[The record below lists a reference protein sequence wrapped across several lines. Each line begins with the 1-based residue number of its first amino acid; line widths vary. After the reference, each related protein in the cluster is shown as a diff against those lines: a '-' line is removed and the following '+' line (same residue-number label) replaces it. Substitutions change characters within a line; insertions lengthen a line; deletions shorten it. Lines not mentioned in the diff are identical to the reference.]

1 MAETLTIDAT
11 PQAEVAGEAEGVQ
24 LTTEEQNSLEVGEQM
39 VAEQEGLL
47 AGKYKNAEELEKA
60 YIELQQKMGKGEEAD
75 TQKPEEDPEYG
86 RPYLEDGTVDYD
98 TVQDIYGEQ
107 IAAVMEGSKVDPF
120 KMAIHFNEN
129 NGTLTEGM
137 TQELVEAGFPRETVE
152 AYLKGQAAQQGFSPR
167 IENLSDSDVTDI
179 QNLAGGK
186 TAYDNLTSWA
196 QNNLPAEDVSAFD
209 EVINTGN
216 KAAVRFAVKALN
228 AQYEDTVGKQPN
240 LVTGKTSTRGDKYRS
255 MAEVVRDMSD
265 PKYEQDEAYRFDIMQ
280 KLERSNLKV

>member
-1 MAETLTIDAT
+1 MANTITYDPSDDPSA
-11 PQAEVAGEAEGVQ
+11 
-24 LTTEEQNSLEVGEQM
+24 
-39 VAEQEGLL
+39 VAEREATDAENIKIGEGLEKEQQELL
-47 AGKYKNAEELEKA
+47 AGKYKNAEELENA

-216 KAAVRFAVKALN
+216 KAAVRFAVRALN
-228 AQYEDTVGKQPN
+228 AQYEDAVGKQPD